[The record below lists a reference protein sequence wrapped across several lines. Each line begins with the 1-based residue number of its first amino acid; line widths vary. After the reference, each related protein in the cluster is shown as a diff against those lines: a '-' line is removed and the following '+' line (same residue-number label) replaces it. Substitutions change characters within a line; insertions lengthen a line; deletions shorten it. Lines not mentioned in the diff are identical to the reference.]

1 MNLSMFNNASRCDGG
16 DGGSAQNSFARRV
29 ERNTSAAGT
38 NNINNSVVGNQP
50 GFGRRFG
57 RWRRINRT
65 PLTPYGKNEA
75 NATLAD
81 RLLYSATHTSVAQK
95 RNIANLLCMERLYRR
110 LFCKISSD
118 PATDTLDSSRTTGD
132 LSFIDFKDEKK
143 QLTLE
148 TLCLHLEELVNAG
161 YSLMYIFKYMS
172 YLKRKYR
179 RDYPYLRAQ
188 NSAFYRTLIDMYEK
202 KRNDHRRIGTDEVYT
217 CDKRVYEKMFERAER
232 LVFSDEYE
240 KHELNDARQSN
251 DANDTSEEP
260 STSSNNLLTTARKR
274 YSLEISNAYLFAYI
288 YVFMFV
294 TGKRLS
300 EIALIDADQIRTL
313 ERHEAL
319 VVRIPKSKKLGRITL
334 RALDLPTKHRFK
346 QFLARMAFLFSKN
359 ATDSPFPSLVPFDQ
373 FAKRRTLDRIFG
385 REYERAVRE
394 ILNNQRP
401 EERLDESNDL
411 LLLRKKPRG
420 LSLHSLRRYRAG
432 VLFEMGNQIEN
443 IRECLDHSSVRM
455 TNSYINKHLMRT
467 YRTQKRLEAGG
478 PTI

>member
-1 MNLSMFNNASRCDGG
+1 MNLSVFNNASTRSGSGG
-16 DGGSAQNSFARRV
+16 GTANSFAHRV
-29 ERNTSAAGT
+29 ERNASTAGT
-38 NNINNSVVGNQP
+38 NNPNNALGGNQQ

-65 PLTPYGKNEA
+65 PLTPYGKNED

-110 LFCKISSD
+110 LFCKLSSD

-143 QLTLE
+143 QLNLE

-202 KRNDHRRIGTDEVYT
+202 KRNEHRRIGTDEVYT

-240 KHELNDARQSN
+240 NHALGDERHTN
-251 DANDTSEEP
+251 DANDASEKI
-260 STSSNNLLTTARKR
+260 NACDLLATARKR

-359 ATDSPFPSLVPFDQ
+359 ASDNPFPSLVPFDQ